1 MKIFKKDA
9 QLLSTVR
16 RCVQNYNM
24 IEDGDKIA
32 VGVSGGKDSS
42 ALLCALALMRRF
54 YPKKYDVV
62 AINIDIGVSDMDFS
76 SLAKLCA
83 ELEVEF
89 VSVKTQI
96 SEIVFGAK
104 QDGCSLCSRMRRGA
118 LHSEAERLGCN
129 KVALG
134 HTRDDVAITL
144 IMNLFYAGKIEVFWP
159 VNTPDEREMTLIRP
173 LTYTAEK
180 TIKSFCSTNDVPIIK
195 NNCPMDKNTKRQ
207 VVKEILDKVERENP
221 GVYHRIFRAIEKFP
235 LDGF

>member
-1 MKIFKKDA
+1 MRKLKKAA
-9 QLLSTVR
+9 QLLSAVR

-32 VGVSGGKDSS
+32 VGVSGGKDST
-42 ALLCALALMRRF
+42 ALLISLALMRRF

-62 AINIDIGVSDMDFS
+62 AVNVDIGSPNMDFS
-76 SLAKLCA
+76 PLEKLCE

-96 SEIVFGAK
+96 SEIVFEAK

-118 LHSEAERLGCN
+118 LHAEAERLCCN

-159 VNTPDEREMTLIRP
+159 KNIPDERNMTLIRP
-173 LTYTAEK
+173 LIYASEK
-180 TIKSFCSTNDVPIIK
+180 TIKSFCSANAIPIIK

-207 VVKEILDKVERENP
+207 SVKEILDKVERENS
-221 GVYHRIFRAIEKFP
+221 GVYHRIFRAIEKSH